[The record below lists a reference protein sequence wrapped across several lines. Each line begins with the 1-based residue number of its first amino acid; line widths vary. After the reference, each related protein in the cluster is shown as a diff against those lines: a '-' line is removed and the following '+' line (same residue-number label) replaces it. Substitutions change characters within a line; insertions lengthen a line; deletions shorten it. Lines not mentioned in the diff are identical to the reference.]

1 MSDQKT
7 WERQQ
12 FEKEEM
18 ERYGVVT
25 YTRKSTEY
33 QSDVMVIPIEIEV
46 PTEIDSFTKTEIL
59 DEYGRTYKNWI
70 QQCYLHR
77 MREILTNPTEFG
89 KVVLEEKKRDHCIQN
104 ADPEGY

>member
-1 MSDQKT
+1 MSNQKT

-33 QSDVMVIPIEIEV
+33 ESDVIPIEIEV
-46 PTEIDSFTKTEIL
+46 PCEIDQVY
-59 DEYGRTYKNWI
+59 EYGRTYTRWI
-70 QQCYLHR
+70 RECYLHR

-89 KVVLEEKKRDHCIQN
+89 KVVLENRKSAHCVQ
-104 ADPEGY
+104 DEDLEGY